1 MIMDIMMIMVIR
13 MIIVITLIIAIMMI
27 MVMMMAGY
35 NRPTRPH
42 ILTGRCQLLPLA
54 INSQTAH
61 GDHDHDDD
69 HGDRDAGYH
78 DDHDDRLFGVPG
90 HVLVMKQSC
99 DLHQY
104 SIVGHKNLAFV

>member
-61 GDHDHDDD
+61 GDHSGHDHDDGD
-69 HGDRDAGYH
+69 HDQNAGGNH
-78 DDHDDRLFGVPG
+78 DHDDGDHNADILFAAC
-90 HVLVMKQSC
+90 LVIFQ
-99 DLHQY
+99 
-104 SIVGHKNLAFV
+104 